1 MATQNSKV
9 ATKGKPRGKP
19 FSGADDPRR
28 NSGGRPRD
36 GESFASIAREILSMT
51 GPQVAETCTAFAK
64 DMKALP
70 ENVSLRWLL
79 TLRLVQSLINEPSP
93 GLFEQLA
100 DRTDGPVEKKDQ
112 ALAVVRVEYVNDWRD
127 TSTNASSGAE
137 ARHAEPAQV

>member
-1 MATQNSKV
+1 MATQNNKV
-9 ATKGKPRGKP
+9 AAKGKPRGKP

-28 NSGGRPRD
+28 NNGGRPKD

-100 DRTDGPVEKKDQ
+100 DRTDGPVEKKDGT
-112 ALAVVRVEYVNDWRD
+112 LAVVRIEYVNDWRD
-127 TSTNASSGAE
+127 TPANASSGAE
-137 ARHAEPAQV
+137 TRNPEPAAV